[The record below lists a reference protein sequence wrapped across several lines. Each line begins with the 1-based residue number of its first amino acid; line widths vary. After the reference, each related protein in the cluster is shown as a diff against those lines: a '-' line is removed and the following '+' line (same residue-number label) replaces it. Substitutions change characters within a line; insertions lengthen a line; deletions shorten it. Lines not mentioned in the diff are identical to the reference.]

1 MLLRKTVWNAI
12 FLPSFTWYKTCDIS
26 LKIHTYTSVTQNQTI
41 QTHKYLIASNYGRS
55 CLVASGNSII
65 TKQVDILISKSQTLQ
80 HYTLNIMYIK
90 LHKIIMDKK
99 PTKSMKI
106 WSSGNEQ
113 IYLTLQIVT
122 TQYNINIPYN
132 WPAFLAVKNG

>member
-1 MLLRKTVWNAI
+1 MMQLIYVHIYGMQNNLFTCLCRAFQNINSFHLIVIKKNRLKCH

-26 LKIHTYTSVTQNQTI
+26 LKIYTYTSVTQNQTI

-106 WSSGNEQ
+106 
-113 IYLTLQIVT
+113 
-122 TQYNINIPYN
+122 
-132 WPAFLAVKNG
+132 